1 MQKIKA
7 QNKTK
12 TKTKKTKFKQHK
24 FEILFNNNSQNSDA
38 QN

>member
-1 MQKIKA
+1 MQKIKT

-12 TKTKKTKFKQHK
+12 KKKKTKLKQHK